1 MLKIPKDYLKYY
13 RVIFYYYRRKY
24 DISQQ
29 ELDML
34 LFLYSEGY
42 FDYIKIKEY
51 QGILPWNKNRIKT
64 MTEKGLIE
72 IFREKQRTRRLYQL
86 SKKGKN
92 IVNGIYEKLNGD
104 AVPMTYTNNPM
115 FAKNVSYSDKVYKQ
129 MIKKMNE
136 ARKQLPHQLP
146 EL

>member
-42 FDYIKIKEY
+42 FDYIKIKDY
-51 QGILPWNKNRIKT
+51 QGILSWNKNRIKT
-64 MTEKGLIE
+64 MIEKGLIE
-72 IFREKQRTRRLYQL
+72 IFREKTKSRRLYQL
-86 SKKGKN
+86 SKKGRN
-92 IVNGIYEKLNGD
+92 IVNGIYEKLNGEL
-104 AVPMTYTNNPM
+104 VPMTVTNNPM

-136 ARKQLPHQLP
+136 ARKLQQHQLP

>member
-92 IVNGIYEKLNGD
+92 IVNGIYEKLNGE

>member
-42 FDYIKIKEY
+42 FDYIKIKDY
-51 QGILPWNKNRIKT
+51 QGILSWNKNRIKT
-64 MTEKGLIE
+64 MIEKGLIE
-72 IFREKQRTRRLYQL
+72 IFRENPRTRRLYQL

>member
-1 MLKIPKDYLKYY
+1 MSKIPKDYLKYY
-13 RVIFYYYRRKY
+13 RIIFYYYRRKY
-24 DISQQ
+24 DVSQQ

-42 FDYIKIKEY
+42 FDYIKIKDY
-51 QGILPWNKNRIKT
+51 QGILSWNKNRIKT
-64 MTEKGLIE
+64 MIEKGLIE
-72 IFREKQRTRRLYQL
+72 IFREKPRTRRLYQL
-86 SKKGKN
+86 SKKGRN

-104 AVPMTYTNNPM
+104 RVPATYTNNPM

-136 ARKQLPHQLP
+136 ARKLQQHQLP

>member
-51 QGILPWNKNRIKT
+51 QGILPWNKNRIKE
-64 MTEKGLIE
+64 MIEKGLIE

-92 IVNGIYEKLNGD
+92 IVNGIYEKLNGE